1 MLHAP
6 QEAGPRGTVP
16 GVRAV
21 AICLA
26 LGLTTATPAAARVV
40 LFGIDGG
47 SWPLIDRALAAGE
60 LPAFAALR
68 ARGVT
73 AELETVEP
81 VISPTVWSSIATGRS
96 PEAHG
101 VTDFFRNRTHLRVP
115 TVFERMAARG
125 LRVGLYDYL
134 VTWPPRTLP
143 NGFVIPGWLRRDERV
158 TPPDVFARAGV
169 TPYFYAVDRFR
180 SRESWRANARRE
192 LAEKP
197 ERFTQ
202 LAEAFALEVGAVSFY
217 ALDATG
223 HRFWRA
229 AFPEDFEEPPTVE
242 ETAHHGAL
250 HETLVGIDAAL
261 GRIVAALGPQDAIVV
276 VSDHGFQAADEVE
289 RRWSSRLEE
298 QLPGSSVAV
307 HAAAFHIEGEFY
319 ATTLR
324 VDPGPFDKRD
334 PVVRA
339 LMAWLASARSEAG
352 EPAFTVDVIDV
363 AERPPGEERSLLQRA
378 RQWVLTQ
385 LLLRVFGVKL
395 DRPAYAYV
403 FARPNDEA
411 LLAAWPDG
419 TLAFDGRTLRVAELF
434 QLDEFS
440 GSHHPTG
447 IFLAAGAPIAHQAA
461 RDRVSVLD
469 VGPLLLHLAG
479 LPVPDDLE
487 GTVPERLLAPAW
499 SKAHPLRRVSARELP
514 GLPPEPADAKV
525 DDAVLM
531 ERLRALGYVE

>member
-1 MLHAP
+1 
-6 QEAGPRGTVP
+6 
-16 GVRAV
+16 
-21 AICLA
+21 
-26 LGLTTATPAAARVV
+26 V

-47 SWPLIDRALAAGE
+47 SWPLIDHALAAGE
-60 LPAFAALR
+60 LPAFAAFS

-101 VTDFFRNRTHLRVP
+101 ITDFFRNRTHLRVP

-169 TPYFYAVDRFR
+169 TPYFYAVDRFH
-180 SRESWRANARRE
+180 SRESWRANVRRE
-192 LAEKP
+192 IAEKP
-197 ERFTQ
+197 ERWAA
-202 LAEAFALEVGAVSFY
+202 LADAFGLDAGAVSFY
-217 ALDATG
+217 ALDAAG

-229 AFPEDFEEPPTVE
+229 GFPDEFEEKPSPE
-242 ETAHHGAL
+242 EAAYRDVL
-250 HETLVGIDAAL
+250 HEMLIGLDAAL
-261 GRIVAALGPQDAIVV
+261 GRVVAVLGPDDAIVV
-276 VSDHGFQAADEVE
+276 VSDHGFQAAEEVQ

-298 QLPGSSVAV
+298 QLPASSVAA
-307 HAAAFHIEGEFY
+307 HAAAFHIEGEFF
-319 ATTLR
+319 ATSLR
-324 VDPGPFDKRD
+324 VDPGPFEKRE
-334 PVVRA
+334 PVLRA
-339 LMAWLASARSEAG
+339 LVTWLESARLGSG
-352 EPAFTVDVIDV
+352 EPAFVVDVIDI
-363 AERPPGEERSLLQRA
+363 AERPPGAERSLGNRA
-378 RQWVLTQ
+378 RQWVVTQ
-385 LLLRVFGVKL
+385 LLLYLFGVKL
-395 DRPAYAYV
+395 DRPAFAYV

-411 LLAAWPDG
+411 LLAAWPEG
-419 TLAFDGRTLRVAELF
+419 TLAFDGRPFRVSELF

-440 GSHHPTG
+440 GAHHPIG
-447 IFLAAGAPIAHQAA
+447 IFLAAGAPFAHRAA

-487 GTVPERLLAPAW
+487 GAVPERLLDPAW
-499 SKAHPLRRVSARELP
+499 RAAHPLRVVPAAQLP
-514 GLPPEPADAKV
+514 GLPPEPADPSV

>member
-1 MLHAP
+1 MRFHAL
-6 QEAGPRGTVP
+6 AL
-16 GVRAV
+16 AV
-21 AICLA
+21 ALA
-26 LGLTTATPAAARVV
+26 LTAARPASARVV

-68 ARGVT
+68 ARGVS

-101 VTDFFRNRTHLRVP
+101 ITDFFRNRTHLRVP

-134 VTWPPRTLP
+134 VTWPPRSLP
-143 NGFVIPGWLRRDERV
+143 NGFMIPGWLRRDERV

-169 TPYFYAVDRFR
+169 EPYVYEVDRFR
-180 SRESWRANARRE
+180 SRASWAANARRE

-197 ERFTQ
+197 ARWSR
-202 LAEAFALEVGAVSFY
+202 LADAFDLDVGAVSFY

-229 AFPEDFEEPPTVE
+229 AFPDEFEEKPTPAE
-242 ETAHHGAL
+242 AAFSGTLHDAL
-250 HETLVGIDAAL
+250 LGMDAAL
-261 GRIVAALGPQDAIVV
+261 GRVVAALGPEDSVVV
-276 VSDHGFQAADEVE
+276 VSDHGFQAAETAE
-289 RRWSSRLEE
+289 RVWSSRLEE
-298 QLPGSSVAV
+298 QLPGSSVAA
-307 HAAAFHIEGEFY
+307 HQTAFHVDGEFF

-324 VDPGPFDKRD
+324 IDPGPFEKRE
-334 PVVRA
+334 PVLRA
-339 LMAWLASARSEAG
+339 LVAWLESARTARG
-352 EPAFTVDVIDV
+352 EPAFTLDVIDV
-363 AERPPGEERSLLQRA
+363 ASRPPGEERSLSLRV
-378 RQWVLTQ
+378 RQW
-385 LLLRVFGVKL
+385 LLRQILRYRFGVKL

-403 FARPNDEA
+403 FARPNDET
-411 LLAAWPDG
+411 LLGAWPDG
-419 TLAFDGRTLRVAELF
+419 PIRFDGRQRSVSELF

-440 GSHHPTG
+440 GTHHPTG
-447 IFLAAGAPIAHQAA
+447 IFLAAGAPFAHQAA

-487 GTVPERLLAPAW
+487 GAVPERLLAPAFRA
-499 SKAHPLRRVSARELP
+499 AHPLRLVPAAELP
-514 GLPPEPADAKV
+514 GLPPEAADASV
-525 DDAVLM
+525 DDAVLL